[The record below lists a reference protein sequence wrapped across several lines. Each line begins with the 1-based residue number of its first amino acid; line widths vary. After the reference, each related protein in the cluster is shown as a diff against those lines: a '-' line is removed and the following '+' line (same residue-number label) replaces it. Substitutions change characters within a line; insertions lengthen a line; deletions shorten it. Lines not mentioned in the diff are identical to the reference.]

1 MSNPTTCADSH
12 SATSSQASESG
23 ATPCA
28 APDGP
33 MTDLFGLAPVPAS
46 PSAAPAKAKGSK
58 THATY
63 GRLGTGSSASAAL
76 STSLASRFRALTDG
90 CGSTLFSLTWKAI
103 KTPSGRSLPLLRASV
118 HRTGVTAYGSWPT
131 PTENDGKGSNYALS
145 QGTKIL
151 KLGGVA
157 ALAAWPT
164 PLAPSPNDTERTA
177 GKPRPRDFNPD
188 LPLVAS
194 WATPAA
200 HEAGGTPEQFLARKA
215 KAKAKGHKLGE
226 SVTSL
231 NMQALTTWP
240 TPRASDAEKNVRTVD
255 GSLSEMV
262 RKGSEQD
269 LVMAAQM
276 SCWTTPQSR
285 DWRSGATI
293 KTREQLWGSKGV
305 PLEVQALSTVSGP
318 MPSGSS
324 AETQKAPS
332 GVQLNPA
339 MSRWLMGLPPSW
351 DDCAPPSIK
360 AKKEK

>member
-1 MSNPTTCADSH
+1 MSSPTTCADSR
-12 SATSSQASESG
+12 SAISSQESESG

-28 APDGP
+28 APDGQ
-33 MTDLFGLAPVPAS
+33 MTDLFGQALAPAS
-46 PSAAPAKAKGSK
+46 PSAAPAKVKGSK

-76 STSLASRFRALTDG
+76 STSLASRFRALTAG
-90 CGSTLFSLTWKAI
+90 CGSTLFSLTWRAI

-131 PTENDGKGSNYALS
+131 PTTTDATRAPETMEK
-145 QGTKIL
+145 
-151 KLGGVA
+151 KLARNQNGMTLIDVA
-157 ALAAWPT
+157 AMAAWPT
-164 PLAPSPNDTERTA
+164 PQAPAPNDTERTA
-177 GKPRPRDFNPD
+177 GVPRPRDFNPD

-200 HEAGGTPEQFLARKA
+200 SDSERGGTMTPAMS
-215 KAKAKGHKLGE
+215 G
-226 SVTSL
+226 VSL
-231 NMQALTTWP
+231 QQQAT
-240 TPRASDAEKNVRTVD
+240 
-255 GSLSEMV
+255 LS
-262 RKGSEQD
+262 
-269 LVMAAQM
+269 A
-276 SCWTTPQSR
+276 WTTPQSR

-324 AETQKAPS
+324 AEIQKAPS